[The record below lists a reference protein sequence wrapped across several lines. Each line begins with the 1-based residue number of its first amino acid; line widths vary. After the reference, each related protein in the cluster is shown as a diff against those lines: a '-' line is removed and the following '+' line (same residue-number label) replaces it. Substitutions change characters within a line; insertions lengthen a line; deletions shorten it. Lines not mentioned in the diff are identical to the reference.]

1 MTLEA
6 TANRPFPARRPLPT
20 QGESPSG
27 LPNGASARR
36 PVGEGGST
44 AQFAGLLLPLLATV
58 GVSVILTGALLH
70 FRESLEQLGHWGYV
84 GVFAAEFGNS
94 AAIIV
99 PTPGPAYTLAMSV
112 VLHPLLLGLL
122 GGVAAALGELVG
134 YAVGARGSE
143 IVPGG
148 RLYARLQ
155 TMTARWG
162 GGVLFAFAVLPLPFD
177 VAGVWAGAVRYPLW
191 RFAVYVTLGKVIK
204 VTTIA
209 LAGYYGINRILEIVG

>member
-1 MTLEA
+1 M
-6 TANRPFPARRPLPT
+6 
-20 QGESPSG
+20 
-27 LPNGASARR
+27 
-36 PVGEGGST
+36 
-44 AQFAGLLLPLLATV
+44 
-58 GVSVILTGALLH
+58 
-70 FRESLEQLGHWGYV
+70 
-84 GVFAAEFGNS
+84 GVFVAEFGNS
-94 AAIIV
+94 ASIIV

-143 IVPGG
+143 IVPRG

-155 TMTARWG
+155 DMTARWG
-162 GGVLFAFAVLPLPFD
+162 GGVLFGFAVLPIPFD

-204 VTTIA
+204 VTTIS

>member
-1 MTLEA
+1 MTLEV
-6 TANRPFPARRPLPT
+6 TANRPFPASRPLPSH
-20 QGESPSG
+20 GESPSA
-27 LPNGASARR
+27 LSNGTRARR
-36 PVGEGGST
+36 AGGEGGST
-44 AQFAGLLLPLLATV
+44 AQFAGLLLPVLATV
-58 GVSVILTGALLH
+58 GISVLLTGVLLH

-84 GVFAAEFGNS
+84 GVFVAEFGNS
-94 AAIIV
+94 ASIIV

-134 YAVGARGSE
+134 YAVGARGSK
-143 IVPGG
+143 IVPRG

-155 TMTARWG
+155 HMPARWG
-162 GGVLFAFAVLPLPFD
+162 GGVLFGFAVLPIPFD

-204 VTTIA
+204 VTGIA